1 MSLPLSFTT
10 SPHHI
15 RHQFG
20 DWLEPQHWSLRPL
33 CRPNWPVLLLA
44 LWQARPLGLMV
55 SSTGQ
60 EWGCKVLGKMGC
72 QMVQEV
78 NKYLVGGINPFETY
92 WVKNGSCPQ
101 FSAKQWKIKWNHQLE
116 YVWVLF
122 FWIPSLRLFLV
133 SLRFVFLA
141 FRCKCLGQNLGN
153 LHPKRE
159 RMDHMQ
165 GRRGKTT
172 NIKKLLLRGKQESA
186 LFCFKGPFVGQL
198 CFLTLH
204 AAWLQPQPWRSLRKY
219 IMFLDHV
226 GSECRAHPHWIT
238 STCCMLV
245 TNYIKQQKPP
255 CGFQEKPPWIPRKI
269 HYASILPTK

>member
-1 MSLPLSFTT
+1 MKKIGN
-10 SPHHI
+10 HH
-15 RHQFG
+15 
-20 DWLEPQHWSLRPL
+20 
-33 CRPNWPVLLLA
+33 
-44 LWQARPLGLMV
+44 
-55 SSTGQ
+55 
-60 EWGCKVLGKMGC
+60 
-72 QMVQEV
+72 
-78 NKYLVGGINPFETY
+78 
-92 WVKNGSCPQ
+92 
-101 FSAKQWKIKWNHQLE
+101 LE
-116 YVWVLF
+116 YVWVYFLDPF
-122 FWIPSLRLFLV
+122 TPIFLV
-133 SLRFVFLA
+133 SLRFAFLA
-141 FRCKCLGQNLGN
+141 FRCKCLGQDLGN
-153 LHPKRE
+153 LQAKRE

-172 NIKKLLLRGKQESA
+172 NMKKLLLRGEQESA

-255 CGFQEKPPWIPRKI
+255 CGFQEKSTMQAYCQQNRLKFQAFWEKHRT
-269 HYASILPTK
+269 HLWLS